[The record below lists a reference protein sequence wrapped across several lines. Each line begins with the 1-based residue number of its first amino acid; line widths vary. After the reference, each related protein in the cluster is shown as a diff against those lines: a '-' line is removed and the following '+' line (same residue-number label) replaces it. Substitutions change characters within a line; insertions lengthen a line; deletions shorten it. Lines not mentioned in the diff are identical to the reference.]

1 MAATRMPE
9 SPWRRAVSTSVAVP
23 LAMSGGACSD
33 KMAATRNLPGRVVT
47 NLRAKSSSG
56 PTGARTVCSP
66 TWIRCG
72 RAPGTTVTQRPYGAE
87 IGTLQVAPASAQR
100 IDGMVAHL
108 LPNWITSGMI
118 VAPREEPTEDAMAV
132 FSLRFHDVFA
142 YRRTLR
148 TRQRQ
153 GGPWRCRRCVTVGPQ
168 DRGPAACK
176 V

>member
-1 MAATRMPE
+1 LQCQAGFVRTRWPQHATYPVGL
-9 SPWRRAVSTSVAVP
+9 SPTCGRNLLRVP
-23 LAMSGGACSD
+23 LVQGRSARRRGSD
-33 KMAATRNLPGRVVT
+33 AV
-47 NLRAKSSSG
+47 
-56 PTGARTVCSP
+56 AR
-66 TWIRCG
+66 
-72 RAPGTTVTQRPYGAE
+72 PGTTVTQRPYGAE

-108 LPNWITSGMI
+108 LPNWITSGVI
-118 VAPREEPTEDAMAV
+118 VAPREEPMEDAMAV

-142 YRRTLR
+142 YRRTPR